1 MPMPEAGQPGA
12 VASTSAGAASA
23 AEAADAEPV
32 SIQPDG
38 VKQDSARPDGTR
50 QDRRLAR
57 VWGAALFALA
67 VIVLWYLYLHI
78 SRNQRVESDGASNA
92 LQAWDMLHGNLLLRG
107 WTVTDVSFYTTEL
120 PEYMLVEAF
129 RGLNADVLHVAAAL
143 SYALLVPLAA
153 LLAKGRATGRE
164 ALVRMLIAGGIML
177 APEPGAGVFIL
188 LFQPDHIGTQVP
200 MLLTWLVLER
210 APRRWYAPVAVGLML
225 AWIGI
230 ADQIVFLI
238 GVAPLVLVCG
248 VRALRT
254 WRGAMPWREMPKRAW
269 RPDGLRLA
277 WYEISLA
284 VAAVLSVPLSDV
296 LVKLIHA
303 IGGYTVLPVA
313 TQLAVPSALP
323 LHIRL
328 ATDGVLGLYGAN
340 FQGPPTGLNLAFAI
354 LHLVGVAL
362 AIWALWLAFR
372 RFFRGDD
379 IVVQVLAVSIVVNLA
394 AYLLSGKP
402 TAYWSVREM
411 AGILPAGAVL
421 AGRMIGPLLTGNRT
435 PGSDRTPGDARAPAG
450 GRARTSGQLRKALA
464 GTLAAVLACYVAALG
479 WAATRPAVP
488 GVGQDLVDWLGA
500 HGLTYGLAEYGLA
513 NAPTLASGYK
523 VAIRPVVAE
532 SARLDPGPH
541 EFDINW
547 YDPDQHYANFV
558 ALLAKP
564 AALDPMTQAQARAAF
579 GAPAHEFRYKGYLIM
594 TWNKNLL
601 AELGPAAPD

>member
-1 MPMPEAGQPGA
+1 MPEAGQPGM
-12 VASTSAGAASA
+12 VTSASAS
-23 AEAADAEPV
+23 DQGTGGQ
-32 SIQPDG
+32 SSGGQGDG
-38 VKQDSARPDGTR
+38 MAQDSAR

-57 VWGAALFALA
+57 LWGATLFALA
-67 VIVLWYLYLHI
+67 VIVLWFIYLHI
-78 SRNQRVESDGASNA
+78 SRTQRVESDGASNA

-120 PEYMLVEAF
+120 PEYMLVEAV
-129 RGLNADVLHVAAAL
+129 RGLSADVLHVAAAL

-153 LLAKGRATGRE
+153 LLAKGRTTGRE

-210 APRRWYAPVAVGLML
+210 APRRWYAPVLIGLML
-225 AWIGI
+225 AWIGV

-238 GVAPLVLVCG
+238 GVAPLVIVCG
-248 VRALRT
+248 VRALRI
-254 WRGAMPWREMPKRAW
+254 WRGAMPWRDMPKRIW
-269 RPDGLRLA
+269 RPDGLRMA
-277 WYEISLA
+277 WYEVAMA
-284 VAAVLSVPLSDV
+284 VAAVVSVPLSDIA
-296 LVKLIHA
+296 VKLIHA
-303 IGGYTVLPVA
+303 IGGYTILPVA
-313 TQLAVPSALP
+313 TQLAAPGALP

-340 FQGPPTGLNLAFAI
+340 FQGPPTGLNLVFAI

-372 RFFRGDD
+372 RFFRNDD
-379 IVVQVLAVSIVVNLA
+379 LIAQVLAVSIVVNLA

-421 AGRMIGPLLTGNRT
+421 AGRMIGPLLAGAWGKNPVGQNR
-435 PGSDRTPGDARAPAG
+435 AG
-450 GRARTSGQLRKALA
+450 QNQAGQNPVATARKALA
-464 GTLAAVLACYVAALG
+464 ATLAAVLACYLAALG
-479 WAATRPAVP
+479 WAATRPSVP
-488 GVGQDLVDWLGA
+488 GVGQDLVDWLGG

-532 SARLDPGPH
+532 PSRLDPGPH

-547 YDPDQHYANFV
+547 YDPKQHYANFV

-564 AALDPMTQAQARAAF
+564 AALDPMTPAQARAAF
-579 GAPAHEFRYKGYLIM
+579 GAPAHEYRYKGYLIM